1 MSYLLDF
8 CKNTLLVES
17 IKLSVDVTASS
28 SDRRMV
34 LGNQFRPVLFR
45 SHFRAPVVFPRVW
58 DHLSQVFPIS
68 PSVVCLLFCHISH
81 YGIGNQRF
89 IKINHLCLKVPNY
102 LSHWAI
108 NDQHVPN
115 DLAETQIQISK
126 THFIL

>member
-1 MSYLLDF
+1 MLPLVAQIVEWYWAINYALSY
-8 CKNTLLVES
+8 
-17 IKLSVDVTASS
+17 
-28 SDRRMV
+28 SDLTFV
-34 LGNQFRPVLFR
+34 
-45 SHFRAPVVFPRVW
+45 H
-58 DHLSQVFPIS
+58 
-68 PSVVCLLFCHISH
+68 LLFFPGFRTICPRCSPLVHLWFVSFFCHFSH

-126 THFIL
+126 SHFTF